1 MVSGTSGASARVHE
15 LFLGYACNERC
26 LFCSQEFAWRRE
38 PFLPF
43 AEAAR
48 RVYAAHSGGAQV
60 LVLNGGEPTLY
71 DGLERLVA
79 FARKTG
85 FADVHIQTNGLRLA
99 EPAYADALAA
109 AGLTLARFSIHG
121 HTPALHDA
129 QTQVPGSFAKAWAGL
144 EALKARGL
152 AVGVNVVLNRLN
164 LASLAETCG
173 WFVDHGAPDVGL
185 IFPLF
190 EGDMAHYESRT
201 RLTLTEAAAAV
212 RAAFAEFRRRGAEP
226 PFLLNMPP
234 CVLPG
239 YEGRIL
245 RWGRDSAAL
254 YDRGRTLLV
263 DPEDYRLDRPEA
275 AKDLSAS
282 STEGKTKPA
291 SCARCVYAGRCHG
304 YERRYLERFGAA
316 ELVPLAAVPEPFH
329 RGWKGVRSW
338 RRMLTPKE
346 HAALRAARA
355 EARA

>member
-1 MVSGTSGASARVHE
+1 MPPDVPVRVHE

-26 LFCSQEFAWRRE
+26 LFCSQEFAWRRD

-43 AEAAR
+43 EESTRRAWTAYRDGAR
-48 RVYAAHSGGAQV
+48 V
-60 LVLNGGEPTLY
+60 LVINGGEPTLY
-71 DGLERLVA
+71 EPLEKLVA
-79 FARKTG
+79 FARRTG
-85 FADVHIQTNGLRLA
+85 FAEVHLQTNGLRLA
-99 EPAYADALAA
+99 EPDYAAALVR

-144 EALKARGL
+144 ENLKRLGAE
-152 AVGVNVVLNRLN
+152 VGVNVVLNKLN

-190 EGDMAHYESRT
+190 EGDMAHYEART
-201 RLTLTEAAAAV
+201 TLTLTEAAAAV
-212 RAAFAEFRRRGAEP
+212 HAAFAEFRARGAEP
-226 PFLLNMPP
+226 PFLLNIPP

-254 YDRGRTLLV
+254 YDRGRTMLV

-275 AKDLSAS
+275 SKNLSAQA
-282 STEGKTKPA
+282 TEGKSKPPTCSA
-291 SCARCVYAGRCHG
+291 CVYADRCHG
-304 YERRYLERFGAA
+304 YEKRYLERFGAG
-316 ELVPLAAVPEPFH
+316 ELKALKAVPEPFH
-329 RGWKGVRSW
+329 NGWKGVRSW
-338 RRMLTPKE
+338 RRMLTAKE
-346 HAALRAARA
+346 HEALRAARS
-355 EARA
+355 